1 MFKKIL
7 IANRGEI
14 AVRIIRACREMG
26 IQTVTVCS
34 TADRHSLHAE
44 ISDETVCI
52 GPPSAADSYL
62 NMDAVI
68 EAALKTGAQA
78 VHPGFG
84 FLSENADFAEKCRQ
98 NGIEFI
104 GPSAAAIRA
113 LGDKAAAKQSMK
125 NAGVPV
131 IPGSDGV
138 LRDLY
143 HAYEVADEIGYP
155 VMIKASAGGGGKGIR
170 RVDSKKDM
178 EAAMTAAATEAKSFF
193 GDPSLYMEKLI
204 LDPKHIEFQIMADKF
219 GNVVHLGERDCS
231 LQRRNQKVMEETP
244 SPIMTAPLRER
255 MGRAA
260 VAAAITCGYT
270 NVGTIEF
277 LVDRDKNFYFMEMN
291 TRIQVEHPITEEVTG
306 IDLIKAQIDIAD
318 GKKLGVSQ
326 SDIKI
331 CGHSIECRINAEK
344 PSDNFRPSPGT
355 ISSLHFPGG
364 PGVRIDSAIY
374 QGYTIPPYY
383 DSMIAKL
390 IVHAPTRPEAI
401 ARMKR
406 ALAEFIVVGV
416 DTNID
421 FQLSLIRDPV
431 ICKGNYDN
439 GYLAKKL
446 EKKKK

>member
-26 IQTVTVCS
+26 IHTVTVCS
-34 TADRHSLHAE
+34 AADRHCLHAK
-44 ISDETVCI
+44 ISDETICI
-52 GPPSAADSYL
+52 GPPSVTESYL

-68 EAALKTGAQA
+68 EAAKISGAEA

-84 FLSENADFAEKCRQ
+84 FLSENADFAQKCID
-98 NGIEFI
+98 NGLVFI
-104 GPSAAAIRA
+104 GPTPRAIRA

-131 IPGSDGV
+131 IPGSDGAV
-138 LRDLY
+138 KDLY
-143 HAYEVADEIGYP
+143 EAYEIADRIGYP
-155 VMIKASAGGGGKGIR
+155 VMVKAAAGGGGKGIR
-170 RVDSKKDM
+170 RVDRKEDL
-178 EAAMTAAATEAKSFF
+178 EAAVTAASAEARSFF

-204 LDPKHIEFQIMADKF
+204 VDPKHIEFQILADKF

-231 LQRRNQKVMEETP
+231 LQRRNQKVLEETP
-244 SPIMTAPLRER
+244 SPIMTRTLRER

-270 NVGTIEF
+270 NAGTIEF
-277 LVDRDKNFYFMEMN
+277 LVDSDRNFYFMEMN

-306 IDLIKAQIDIAD
+306 IDLIKAQISIAD
-318 GKKLGVSQ
+318 GKRLSFTQ
-326 SDIKI
+326 EDIQIK
-331 CGHSIECRINAEK
+331 GHSIECRINAEN
-344 PSDNFRPSPGT
+344 PELNFRPSPGT
-355 ISSLHFPGG
+355 IQSLHLPGG
-364 PGVRIDSAIY
+364 PGIRIDSAIY

-390 IVHAPTRPEAI
+390 IVHAATRTEAL
-401 ARMKR
+401 AKMKR
-406 ALAEFIVVGV
+406 ALAEFIVDGV

-431 ICKGNYDN
+431 ICSGEYDN
-439 GYLAKKL
+439 GYLTRKL
-446 EKKKK
+446 SQK